1 MSEIKYTLAE
11 HPKLGEKKEEILSQH
26 EMSRKA
32 IDYILLNE
40 TKTKY
45 YPVHELNESL
55 YLHFKGF
62 TKIDNL
68 STFKNLKALYLEGNK
83 ISKIENL
90 DSLINL
96 TSLFLHEN
104 TIQKIEGLDN
114 LVNLTNLNLSD
125 NLIKKIEGISKLI
138 NLTDFLIKRNRI
150 GFEGLEDLKGLLET
164 GKELRVLDIS
174 DNYIQDVNII
184 DEILSKII
192 NLKVL
197 YLSGNEVT
205 RKIPNYRKTLI
216 GKIKNLTYI
225 DNKPIFNDEK
235 RYALAFCKGG
245 FEEERKEREKVKNE
259 KKEKEQKK
267 MEEFT
272 KFYNEMYGIKNED
285 VKEEVKLSEDDKEKN
300 KLEKLKKIQMKRN
313 INNEIFAES
322 EITYLPEIPK
332 NNFTIPK
339 NEIEVKEK
347 SKDEDNK
354 NEEKEIKENEKSEK
368 NINDNFKEEKKE
380 ENNEKNNNDED
391 EIPSL
396 EIVDKNINEN
406 NSNSFKVSIKETNLD
421 DLD

>member
-11 HPKLGEKKEEILSQH
+11 HPKLGEKKEDILSQH

-32 IDYILLNE
+32 IDHILLNE

-62 TKIDNL
+62 SKIDNL

-150 GFEGLEDLKGLLET
+150 GFEGLEDLKGLLDT

-174 DNYIQDVNII
+174 DNYIQDVKIV
-184 DEILSKII
+184 DEILSKIP

-197 YLSGNEVT
+197 YLSGNEVA

-235 RYALAFCKGG
+235 RYALAFCNGG
-245 FEEERKEREKVKNE
+245 YEEERKEREKVKNE
-259 KKEKEQKK
+259 KKEKEEKRIK
-267 MEEFT
+267 EFSN
-272 KFYNEMYGIKNED
+272 FYNEMYGIPKEEI
-285 VKEEVKLSEDDKEKN
+285 KEEVKLSEDEKEKI
-300 KLEKLKKIQMKRN
+300 KLEKLQNIKKKRN
-313 INNEIFAES
+313 LNNDIFAES
-322 EITYLPEIPK
+322 DITYLPEIPK
-332 NNFTIPK
+332 SNFEIPK
-339 NEIEVKEK
+339 NEIEVKEE
-347 SKDEDNK
+347 SK
-354 NEEKEIKENEKSEK
+354 NEEKENNIKNENEEK
-368 NINDNFKEEKKE
+368 NLNDNIKEEKKE
-380 ENNEKNNNDED
+380 EIDEKNNNEED
-391 EIPSL
+391 EIPPL
-396 EIVDKNINEN
+396 ETVKKNNNEN
-406 NSNSFKVSIKETNLD
+406 NSNSFKVPIKET
-421 DLD
+421 DLDELD

>member
-62 TKIDNL
+62 SKIDNL

-90 DSLINL
+90 DSLVNL

-104 TIQKIEGLDN
+104 TIQKIEGLDK

-150 GFEGLEDLKGLLET
+150 GFEGLEDLKGLLDT

-174 DNYIQDVNII
+174 DNYIQDVKIV
-184 DEILSKII
+184 DEILSKIP

-235 RYALAFCKGG
+235 RYALAFCNGG
-245 FEEERKEREKVKNE
+245 YEEERKEREKVKNE
-259 KKEKEQKK
+259 KKEKEEKRIK
-267 MEEFT
+267 EFSN
-272 KFYNEMYGIKNED
+272 FYNEMYGIPKEEI
-285 VKEEVKLSEDDKEKN
+285 EEVKLSEDEKEKI
-300 KLEKLKKIQMKRN
+300 KLEKLQNIKKKRN
-313 INNEIFAES
+313 LNNDIFAES
-322 EITYLPEIPK
+322 DITYLPEIPK
-332 NNFTIPK
+332 SNFEIPK
-339 NEIEVKEK
+339 NEIEVKEE
-347 SKDEDNK
+347 SK
-354 NEEKEIKENEKSEK
+354 NEEKENNIKNENEEK
-368 NINDNFKEEKKE
+368 NLNDNIKEEKKE
-380 ENNEKNNNDED
+380 EIEEKNNNEED
-391 EIPSL
+391 EIPPL
-396 EIVDKNINEN
+396 ETVEKNINEN
-406 NSNSFKVSIKETNLD
+406 NSNSFKVPIKET
-421 DLD
+421 DLDELD

>member
-11 HPKLGEKKEEILSQH
+11 HPKLGEKKEDILSQH

-32 IDYILLNE
+32 IDHILLNE

-62 TKIDNL
+62 SKIDNL

-150 GFEGLEDLKGLLET
+150 GFEGLEDLKGLLDT

-174 DNYIQDVNII
+174 DNYIQDVNIV
-184 DEILSKII
+184 DEILSKIP

-197 YLSGNEVT
+197 YLSGNEVA

-235 RYALAFCKGG
+235 RYALAFCNGG
-245 FEEERKEREKVKNE
+245 YEEERKEREKVKNE
-259 KKEKEQKK
+259 KKEKEEKRIK
-267 MEEFT
+267 EFSN
-272 KFYNEMYGIKNED
+272 FYNEMYGIPKEEI
-285 VKEEVKLSEDDKEKN
+285 KEEVKLSEDEKEKI
-300 KLEKLKKIQMKRN
+300 KLEKLQNIKKKRN
-313 INNEIFAES
+313 LNNDIFAES
-322 EITYLPEIPK
+322 DITYLPEIPK
-332 NNFTIPK
+332 SNFEIPK
-339 NEIEVKEK
+339 NEIEVKEE
-347 SKDEDNK
+347 SK
-354 NEEKEIKENEKSEK
+354 NEEKENNIKNENEEK
-368 NINDNFKEEKKE
+368 NLNDNIKEEKKE
-380 ENNEKNNNDED
+380 EIEEKNNNEED
-391 EIPSL
+391 EIPPL
-396 EIVDKNINEN
+396 ETVEKNINEN
-406 NSNSFKVSIKETNLD
+406 NSNSFKVPIKET
-421 DLD
+421 DLDELD

>member
-11 HPKLGEKKEEILSQH
+11 HPKLGEKKEDILSQH

-32 IDYILLNE
+32 IDHILLNE

-62 TKIDNL
+62 SKIDNL

-150 GFEGLEDLKGLLET
+150 GFEGLEDLKGLLDT

-174 DNYIQDVNII
+174 DNYIQDVNIV
-184 DEILSKII
+184 DEILSKIP

-235 RYALAFCKGG
+235 RYALAFCNGG
-245 FEEERKEREKVKNE
+245 YEEERKEREKVKNE
-259 KKEKEQKK
+259 KKEKEEKRIK
-267 MEEFT
+267 EFSN
-272 KFYNEMYGIKNED
+272 FYNEMYGIPKEEI
-285 VKEEVKLSEDDKEKN
+285 KEEVKLSEDEKEKI
-300 KLEKLKKIQMKRN
+300 KLEKLQNIKKKRN
-313 INNEIFAES
+313 LNNDIFAES
-322 EITYLPEIPK
+322 DITYLPEIPK
-332 NNFTIPK
+332 SNFEIPK
-339 NEIEVKEK
+339 NEIEVKEE
-347 SKDEDNK
+347 SK
-354 NEEKEIKENEKSEK
+354 NEEKENNIKNENEEK
-368 NINDNFKEEKKE
+368 NLNDNIKEEKKE
-380 ENNEKNNNDED
+380 EIEERNNNEED
-391 EIPSL
+391 EIPPL
-396 EIVDKNINEN
+396 ETVEKNINEN
-406 NSNSFKVSIKETNLD
+406 NSNSFKVPIKET
-421 DLD
+421 DLDELD

>member
-11 HPKLGEKKEEILSQH
+11 HPKLGEKKEDILSQH

-32 IDYILLNE
+32 IDHILLNE

-62 TKIDNL
+62 SKIDNL

-96 TSLFLHEN
+96 TSLFLNEN

-114 LVNLTNLNLSD
+114 LINLTNLNLSD

-174 DNYIQDVNII
+174 DNYIQDVNIL
-184 DEILSKII
+184 DEILSKIPK
-192 NLKVL
+192 LKVL

-216 GKIKNLTYI
+216 GKITNLTYI
-225 DNKPIFNDEK
+225 DNKPIFTDEK

-245 FEEERKEREKVKNE
+245 YEEERKEREKIKNE
-259 KKEKEQKK
+259 KKEKEEKR

-272 KFYNEMYGIKNED
+272 NFYNEMYGIKKEEF
-285 VKEEVKLSEDDKEKN
+285 KEEVKLSEDEKEKI
-300 KLEKLKKIQMKRN
+300 KLEKLQNIKKKRN
-313 INNEIFAES
+313 INNDIFAES

-332 NNFTIPK
+332 NNFEIPK
-339 NEIEVKEK
+339 NEIEVKE
-347 SKDEDNK
+347 EMK
-354 NEEKEIKENEKSEK
+354 NEEKENNKKNENEEK
-368 NINDNFKEEKKE
+368 NINDNIQEEKKE
-380 ENNEKNNNDED
+380 EINEKNNNDED
-391 EIPSL
+391 EIPPL
-396 EIVDKNINEN
+396 ETVEKNINEN
-406 NSNSFKVSIKETNLD
+406 NYNSFKVPIKET
-421 DLD
+421 DLDELD

>member
-11 HPKLGEKKEEILSQH
+11 HPKLGEKKEDILSQH

-32 IDYILLNE
+32 IDHILLNE

-62 TKIDNL
+62 SKIDNL

-259 KKEKEQKK
+259 KKEKEEKRIK
-267 MEEFT
+267 EFSN
-272 KFYNEMYGIKNED
+272 FYNEMYGIPKEEI
-285 VKEEVKLSEDDKEKN
+285 KEEVKLSEDEKEKI
-300 KLEKLKKIQMKRN
+300 KLEKLQNIKKKRN
-313 INNEIFAES
+313 LNNDIFAES
-322 EITYLPEIPK
+322 DITYLPEIPK
-332 NNFTIPK
+332 SNFEIPK
-339 NEIEVKEK
+339 NEIEVKEE
-347 SKDEDNK
+347 SK
-354 NEEKEIKENEKSEK
+354 NEEKENNIKNENEEK
-368 NINDNFKEEKKE
+368 NLNDNIKEEKKE
-380 ENNEKNNNDED
+380 EIEEKNNNEED
-391 EIPSL
+391 EIPPL
-396 EIVDKNINEN
+396 ETVEKNINEN
-406 NSNSFKVSIKETNLD
+406 NSNSFKVPIKET
-421 DLD
+421 DLDELD

>member
-11 HPKLGEKKEEILSQH
+11 HPKLGEKKEDILSQH

-32 IDYILLNE
+32 IDHILLNE

-62 TKIDNL
+62 SKIDNL

-96 TSLFLHEN
+96 TSLFLNEN

-114 LVNLTNLNLSD
+114 LINLTNLNLSD

-184 DEILSKII
+184 DEILSKIPK
-192 NLKVL
+192 LKVL

-216 GKIKNLTYI
+216 GKITNLTYI
-225 DNKPIFNDEK
+225 DNKPIFTDEK

-245 FEEERKEREKVKNE
+245 YEEERKEREKIKNE
-259 KKEKEQKK
+259 KKEKEEKR

-272 KFYNEMYGIKNED
+272 NFYNEMYGIKKEEF
-285 VKEEVKLSEDDKEKN
+285 KEEVKLSEDEKEKI
-300 KLEKLKKIQMKRN
+300 KLEKLQNIKKKRN
-313 INNEIFAES
+313 INNDIFTES

-332 NNFTIPK
+332 NNFEIPK
-339 NEIEVKEK
+339 NEIEVKE
-347 SKDEDNK
+347 EMK
-354 NEEKEIKENEKSEK
+354 NEEKENNKKNENEEK
-368 NINDNFKEEKKE
+368 NINDNIQEEKKE
-380 ENNEKNNNDED
+380 EINEKNNNDED
-391 EIPSL
+391 EIPPL
-396 EIVDKNINEN
+396 ETVEKNINEN
-406 NSNSFKVSIKETNLD
+406 NYNSFKVPIKET
-421 DLD
+421 DLDELD

>member
-11 HPKLGEKKEEILSQH
+11 HPKLGEKKEDILSQH

-32 IDYILLNE
+32 IDHILLNE

-62 TKIDNL
+62 SKIDNL

-150 GFEGLEDLKGLLET
+150 GFEGLEDLKGLLDT

-174 DNYIQDVNII
+174 DNYIQDVKIV
-184 DEILSKII
+184 DEILSKIP

-235 RYALAFCKGG
+235 RYALAFCNGG
-245 FEEERKEREKVKNE
+245 YEEERKEREKVKNE
-259 KKEKEQKK
+259 KKEKEEKRIK
-267 MEEFT
+267 EFSN
-272 KFYNEMYGIKNED
+272 FYNEMYGIPKEEI
-285 VKEEVKLSEDDKEKN
+285 KEEVKLSEDEKEKI
-300 KLEKLKKIQMKRN
+300 KLEKLQNIKKKRN
-313 INNEIFAES
+313 LNNDIFAES
-322 EITYLPEIPK
+322 DITYLPEIPK
-332 NNFTIPK
+332 SNFEIPK
-339 NEIEVKEK
+339 NEIEVKEE
-347 SKDEDNK
+347 SK
-354 NEEKEIKENEKSEK
+354 NEEKENNIKNENEEK
-368 NINDNFKEEKKE
+368 NLNDNIKEEKKE
-380 ENNEKNNNDED
+380 EIEEKNNNEED
-391 EIPSL
+391 EIPPL
-396 EIVDKNINEN
+396 ETVEKNINEN
-406 NSNSFKVSIKETNLD
+406 NSNSFKVPIKET
-421 DLD
+421 DLDELD

>member
-11 HPKLGEKKEEILSQH
+11 HPKLGEKKEDILSQH

-32 IDYILLNE
+32 IDHILLNE

-62 TKIDNL
+62 SKIDNL

-174 DNYIQDVNII
+174 DNYIQDVKIV
-184 DEILSKII
+184 DEILSKIP

-259 KKEKEQKK
+259 KKEKEEKRIK
-267 MEEFT
+267 EFSN
-272 KFYNEMYGIKNED
+272 FYNEMYGIPKEEI
-285 VKEEVKLSEDDKEKN
+285 KEEVKLSEDEKEKI
-300 KLEKLKKIQMKRN
+300 KLEKLQNIKKKRN
-313 INNEIFAES
+313 LNNDIFAES
-322 EITYLPEIPK
+322 DITYLPEIPK
-332 NNFTIPK
+332 SNFEIPK
-339 NEIEVKEK
+339 NEIEVKEE
-347 SKDEDNK
+347 SK
-354 NEEKEIKENEKSEK
+354 NEEKENNIKNENEEK
-368 NINDNFKEEKKE
+368 NLNDNIKEEKKE
-380 ENNEKNNNDED
+380 EIEEKNNNEED
-391 EIPSL
+391 EIPPL
-396 EIVDKNINEN
+396 ETVEKNINEN
-406 NSNSFKVSIKETNLD
+406 NSNSFKVPIKET
-421 DLD
+421 DLDELD

>member
-11 HPKLGEKKEEILSQH
+11 HPKLGEKKEDILSQH

-32 IDYILLNE
+32 IDHILLNE

-62 TKIDNL
+62 SKIDNL

-150 GFEGLEDLKGLLET
+150 GFEGLEDLKGLLDT

-174 DNYIQDVNII
+174 DNYIQDVKIV
-184 DEILSKII
+184 DEILSKIP

-235 RYALAFCKGG
+235 RYALAFCNGG
-245 FEEERKEREKVKNE
+245 YEEERKEREKVKNE

-267 MEEFT
+267 WKNLLNFIMKCMEL
-272 KFYNEMYGIKNED
+272 KMKM
-285 VKEEVKLSEDDKEKN
+285 
-300 KLEKLKKIQMKRN
+300 LKKKLN
-313 INNEIFAES
+313 
-322 EITYLPEIPK
+322 
-332 NNFTIPK
+332 
-339 NEIEVKEK
+339 
-347 SKDEDNK
+347 
-354 NEEKEIKENEKSEK
+354 
-368 NINDNFKEEKKE
+368 
-380 ENNEKNNNDED
+380 
-391 EIPSL
+391 
-396 EIVDKNINEN
+396 
-406 NSNSFKVSIKETNLD
+406 
-421 DLD
+421 

>member
-11 HPKLGEKKEEILSQH
+11 HPKLGEKKEDILSQH

-32 IDYILLNE
+32 IDHILLNE

-62 TKIDNL
+62 SKIDNL

-150 GFEGLEDLKGLLET
+150 GFEGLEDLKGLLDT

-235 RYALAFCKGG
+235 RYALAFCNGG
-245 FEEERKEREKVKNE
+245 YEEERKEREKVKNE
-259 KKEKEQKK
+259 KKEKEEKRIK
-267 MEEFT
+267 EFSN
-272 KFYNEMYGIKNED
+272 FYNEMYGIPKEEI
-285 VKEEVKLSEDDKEKN
+285 KEEVKLSEDEKEKI
-300 KLEKLKKIQMKRN
+300 KLEKLQNIKKKRN
-313 INNEIFAES
+313 LNNDIFAES
-322 EITYLPEIPK
+322 DITYLPEIPK
-332 NNFTIPK
+332 SNFEIPK
-339 NEIEVKEK
+339 NEIEVKEE
-347 SKDEDNK
+347 SK
-354 NEEKEIKENEKSEK
+354 NEEKENNIKNENEEK
-368 NINDNFKEEKKE
+368 NLNDNIKEEKKE
-380 ENNEKNNNDED
+380 EIEEKNNNEED
-391 EIPSL
+391 EIPPL
-396 EIVDKNINEN
+396 ETVEKNINEN
-406 NSNSFKVSIKETNLD
+406 NSNSFKVPIKET
-421 DLD
+421 DLDELD

>member
-90 DSLINL
+90 DSLVNL

-104 TIQKIEGLDN
+104 TIQKIEGLDK

-174 DNYIQDVNII
+174 DNYIQDVKIV
-184 DEILSKII
+184 DEILSKIP

-235 RYALAFCKGG
+235 RYALAFCNGG
-245 FEEERKEREKVKNE
+245 YEEERKEREKVKNE
-259 KKEKEQKK
+259 KKEKEEKRIK
-267 MEEFT
+267 EFSN
-272 KFYNEMYGIKNED
+272 FYNEMYGIPKEEI
-285 VKEEVKLSEDDKEKN
+285 KEEVKLSEDEKEKI
-300 KLEKLKKIQMKRN
+300 KLEKLQNIKKKRN
-313 INNEIFAES
+313 LNNDIFAES
-322 EITYLPEIPK
+322 DITYLPEIPK
-332 NNFTIPK
+332 SNFEIPK
-339 NEIEVKEK
+339 NEIEVKEE
-347 SKDEDNK
+347 SK
-354 NEEKEIKENEKSEK
+354 NEEKENNIKNENEEK
-368 NINDNFKEEKKE
+368 NLNDNIKEEKKE
-380 ENNEKNNNDED
+380 EIEEKNNNEED
-391 EIPSL
+391 EIPPL
-396 EIVDKNINEN
+396 ETVEKNINEN
-406 NSNSFKVSIKETNLD
+406 NSNSFKVPIKET
-421 DLD
+421 DLDELD

>member
-11 HPKLGEKKEEILSQH
+11 HPKLGEKKEDILSQH

-32 IDYILLNE
+32 IDHILLNE

-62 TKIDNL
+62 SKIDNL

-150 GFEGLEDLKGLLET
+150 GFEGLEDLKGLLDT

-174 DNYIQDVNII
+174 DNYIQDVKIV
-184 DEILSKII
+184 DEILSKIP

-197 YLSGNEVT
+197 YLSGNEVA

-235 RYALAFCKGG
+235 RYALAFCNGG
-245 FEEERKEREKVKNE
+245 YEEERKEREKVKNE
-259 KKEKEQKK
+259 KKEKEEKRIK
-267 MEEFT
+267 EFSN
-272 KFYNEMYGIKNED
+272 FYNEMYGIPKEEI
-285 VKEEVKLSEDDKEKN
+285 KEEVKLSEDEKEKI
-300 KLEKLKKIQMKRN
+300 KLEKLQNIKKKRN
-313 INNEIFAES
+313 LNNDIFAES
-322 EITYLPEIPK
+322 DITYLPEIPK
-332 NNFTIPK
+332 SNFEIPK
-339 NEIEVKEK
+339 NEIEVKEE
-347 SKDEDNK
+347 SK
-354 NEEKEIKENEKSEK
+354 NEEKENNIKNENEEK
-368 NINDNFKEEKKE
+368 NLNDNIKEEKKE
-380 ENNEKNNNDED
+380 EIEEKNNNEED
-391 EIPSL
+391 EIPPL
-396 EIVDKNINEN
+396 ETVEKNINEN
-406 NSNSFKVSIKETNLD
+406 NSNSFKVPIKET
-421 DLD
+421 DLDELD

>member
-11 HPKLGEKKEEILSQH
+11 HPKLGEKKEDILSQH

-32 IDYILLNE
+32 IDHILLNE

-62 TKIDNL
+62 SKIDNL

-96 TSLFLHEN
+96 TSLFLNEN

-114 LVNLTNLNLSD
+114 LINLTNLNLSD

-184 DEILSKII
+184 DEILSKIPK
-192 NLKVL
+192 LKVL

-216 GKIKNLTYI
+216 GKITNLTYI
-225 DNKPIFNDEK
+225 DNKPIFIDEK

-245 FEEERKEREKVKNE
+245 YEEERKEREKIKNE
-259 KKEKEQKK
+259 KKEKEEKR

-272 KFYNEMYGIKNED
+272 NFYNEMYGIKKEEF
-285 VKEEVKLSEDDKEKN
+285 KEEVKLSEDEKEKI
-300 KLEKLKKIQMKRN
+300 KLEKLQNIKKKRN
-313 INNEIFAES
+313 INNDIFAEN

-332 NNFTIPK
+332 NNFEIPK
-339 NEIEVKEK
+339 NEIEVKE
-347 SKDEDNK
+347 EMK
-354 NEEKEIKENEKSEK
+354 NEEKENNKKNENEEK
-368 NINDNFKEEKKE
+368 NINDNIQEEKKE
-380 ENNEKNNNDED
+380 EINEKNNNDED
-391 EIPSL
+391 EIPPL
-396 EIVDKNINEN
+396 EIVEKNINEN
-406 NSNSFKVSIKETNLD
+406 NYNSFKVPIKET
-421 DLD
+421 DLDELD

>member
-11 HPKLGEKKEEILSQH
+11 HPKLGEKKEDILSQH

-32 IDYILLNE
+32 IDHILLNE

-62 TKIDNL
+62 SKIDNL

-150 GFEGLEDLKGLLET
+150 GFEGLEDLKGLLDT

-174 DNYIQDVNII
+174 DNYIQDVNIV
-184 DEILSKII
+184 DEILSKIP

-235 RYALAFCKGG
+235 RYALAFCNGG
-245 FEEERKEREKVKNE
+245 YEEERKEREKVKNE
-259 KKEKEQKK
+259 KKEKEEKRIK
-267 MEEFT
+267 EFSN
-272 KFYNEMYGIKNED
+272 FYNEMYGIPKEEI
-285 VKEEVKLSEDDKEKN
+285 KEEVKLSEDEKEKI
-300 KLEKLKKIQMKRN
+300 KLEKLQNIKKKRN
-313 INNEIFAES
+313 LNNDIFAES
-322 EITYLPEIPK
+322 DITYLPEIPK
-332 NNFTIPK
+332 SNFEIPK
-339 NEIEVKEK
+339 NEIEVKEE
-347 SKDEDNK
+347 SK
-354 NEEKEIKENEKSEK
+354 NEEKENNIKNENEEK
-368 NINDNFKEEKKE
+368 NLNDNIKEEKKE
-380 ENNEKNNNDED
+380 KIEERNNNEED
-391 EIPSL
+391 EIPPL
-396 EIVDKNINEN
+396 ETVEKNNNEN
-406 NSNSFKVSIKETNLD
+406 NSNSFKVPIKET
-421 DLD
+421 DLDELD

>member
-11 HPKLGEKKEEILSQH
+11 HPKLGEKKEDILSQH

-32 IDYILLNE
+32 IDHILLNE

-174 DNYIQDVNII
+174 DNYIQDVKIV
-184 DEILSKII
+184 DEILSKIP

-272 KFYNEMYGIKNED
+272 KFYNEMYGIPKEEI
-285 VKEEVKLSEDDKEKN
+285 KEEVKLSEDEKEKI
-300 KLEKLKKIQMKRN
+300 KLEKLQNIKKKRN
-313 INNEIFAES
+313 LNNDIFAES
-322 EITYLPEIPK
+322 DITYLPEIPK
-332 NNFTIPK
+332 SNFEIPK
-339 NEIEVKEK
+339 NEIEVKEE
-347 SKDEDNK
+347 SK
-354 NEEKEIKENEKSEK
+354 NEEKENNIKNENEEK
-368 NINDNFKEEKKE
+368 NLNDNIKEEKKE
-380 ENNEKNNNDED
+380 EIEEKNNNEED
-391 EIPSL
+391 EIPPL
-396 EIVDKNINEN
+396 ETVEKNINEN
-406 NSNSFKVSIKETNLD
+406 NSNSFKVPIKET
-421 DLD
+421 DLDELD

>member
-90 DSLINL
+90 DSLVNL

-104 TIQKIEGLDN
+104 TIQKIEGLDK

-235 RYALAFCKGG
+235 RYALAFCNGG
-245 FEEERKEREKVKNE
+245 YEEERKEREKVKNE
-259 KKEKEQKK
+259 KKEKEEKRIK
-267 MEEFT
+267 EFSN
-272 KFYNEMYGIKNED
+272 FYNEMYGIPKEEI
-285 VKEEVKLSEDDKEKN
+285 KEEVKLSEDEKEKI
-300 KLEKLKKIQMKRN
+300 KLEKLQNIKKKRN
-313 INNEIFAES
+313 LNNDIFAES
-322 EITYLPEIPK
+322 DITYLPEIPK
-332 NNFTIPK
+332 SNFEIPK
-339 NEIEVKEK
+339 NEIEVKEE
-347 SKDEDNK
+347 SK
-354 NEEKEIKENEKSEK
+354 NEEKENNIKNENEEK
-368 NINDNFKEEKKE
+368 NLNDNIKEEKKE
-380 ENNEKNNNDED
+380 EIEEKNNNEED
-391 EIPSL
+391 EIPPL
-396 EIVDKNINEN
+396 ETVEKNINEN
-406 NSNSFKVSIKETNLD
+406 NYNSFKVPIKET
-421 DLD
+421 DLDELD